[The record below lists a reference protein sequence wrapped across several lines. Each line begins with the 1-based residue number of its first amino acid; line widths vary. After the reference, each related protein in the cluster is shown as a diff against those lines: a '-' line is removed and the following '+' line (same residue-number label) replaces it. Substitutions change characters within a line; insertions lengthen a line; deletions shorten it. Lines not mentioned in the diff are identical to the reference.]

1 MGCLGWQRGWAR
13 TFFLSN
19 FFPFQ
24 PFSFISDK
32 NRLMKVPNSYFFLNI
47 LKNRLKWIKNPN
59 LHDSLYL
66 FTFSRHRDI
75 KHCFLVLSRDF
86 SQYGSCAGSFYQEQ
100 KVANI
105 GDFKIVSSEIPWKK
119 MLKLALSLFLADLVV
134 GNPTTKWR
142 KRFFSTRR
150 VWAKLFETV
159 SNPRKNSFLKSKNQ
173 NLDFKGCVGKVPR
186 F

>member
-1 MGCLGWQRGWAR
+1 MFGIIALLVLCHQSKMWRQWWTICLIIAHLWLLR
-13 TFFLSN
+13 
-19 FFPFQ
+19 
-24 PFSFISDK
+24 ISIIYHH
-32 NRLMKVPNSYFFLNI
+32 VP
-47 LKNRLKWIKNPN
+47 
-59 LHDSLYL
+59 D
-66 FTFSRHRDI
+66 TQHRDI

-100 KVANI
+100 KMANI
-105 GDFKIVSSEIPWKK
+105 GEFKIVSSEIPWKK

-159 SNPRKNSFLKSKNQ
+159 SNQRKNSFLKSNNQ